1 MISTTNVLK
10 NIHRKSLSS
19 LSDIRINNLQSL
31 EIPTSKEV
39 ISKYKANVIKNEDFN
54 SSFDYSNENKKE
66 TVFIENNKRPM
77 IFSPS
82 FTVDLKQAS
91 LINIT
96 PPTSPTLCDESNK
109 KSKKRR
115 SIGVNTEILVN
126 NASGE
131 TLNKFTCNL
140 SNLLIILI
148 AIILFL

>member
-10 NIHRKSLSS
+10 NIHRRSLSS
-19 LSDIRINNLQSL
+19 LNIQSL

-39 ISKYKANVIKNEDFN
+39 ISKYKSNIIKNEDFN

-96 PPTSPTLCDESNK
+96 PPTSPTLCDESSK

>member
-1 MISTTNVLK
+1 MKIK
-10 NIHRKSLSS
+10 RKL
-19 LSDIRINNLQSL
+19 
-31 EIPTSKEV
+31 
-39 ISKYKANVIKNEDFN
+39 Y
-54 SSFDYSNENKKE
+54 
-66 TVFIENNKRPM
+66 
-77 IFSPS
+77 SPS